1 MSKMD
6 LHKNIGAYA
15 AEYDM
20 LPEGGRVLAA
30 VSGGRD
36 SMVMLHLLLELQ
48 KEAPF
53 HLAVCHFNHQLR
65 GDESDGDET
74 FVETHCRA
82 LGLPFIVD
90 RGDVKAHAANTGE
103 SIETSAR
110 SLRYGFFEAALG
122 EFDADR
128 LVTAHHADDNAETM
142 LINLIRGAGLQGL
155 TGIPPRRGK
164 FVRPLLGVTRE
175 QLSAYGEANGLPYRE
190 DSSNQNT
197 DFLRN
202 RLRHEVMPLL
212 AELNP
217 QLTGT
222 LGKTL
227 RLLRSDNDYLNA
239 RAYELFSK
247 ARPAADNF
255 VISAKLFASTPAPIA
270 TRAARRIF
278 EEMGEMTPAARLED
292 IFKLAAGND
301 PSGFLP
307 LGGGLLVQRVYDD
320 LLFTTDEETLP
331 AFQPADLT
339 FNGETVVNGR
349 WRAVCSQS
357 VCPEER
363 EDGVCYLT
371 LEAAD
376 EPLLVRSRK
385 IGDALTLRSGS
396 GRKTIKKLF
405 IDEKVPRWER
415 EQVPVV
421 ERGGACI
428 AAGRFG
434 AELAF
439 HAAAGEPCLRL
450 EFIQEN
456 NDKGANQYD
465 GT

>member
-1 MSKMD
+1 MELYK
-6 LHKNIGAYA
+6 KIGAYA

-20 LPEGGRVLAA
+20 LPAGGRVLVA

-36 SMVMLHLLLELQ
+36 SMVLLHLLLELQ
-48 KEAPF
+48 KEKTF

-65 GDESDGDET
+65 GDESDGDEV
-74 FVETHCRA
+74 FVEAHCRD

-90 RGDVKAHAANTGE
+90 CGDVEAHAEAAGE
-103 SIETSAR
+103 SIETAAR
-110 SLRYGFFEAALG
+110 SLRYAFFEAALE

-128 LVTAHHADDNAETM
+128 LVTAHHADDNAETL

-175 QLSAYGEANGLPYRE
+175 QLAAYGAAHSIPYRE
-190 DSSNQNT
+190 DSSNENT

-202 RLRHEVMPLL
+202 RLRQEVMPILE
-212 AELNP
+212 ELNP

-227 RLLRSDNDYLNA
+227 RLLRRDNDYLNA
-239 RAYELFSK
+239 RAYELFTK

-270 TRAARRIF
+270 TRTARRIF

-292 IFKLAAGND
+292 IFTLAAGSD
-301 PSGFLP
+301 PSGFLQ

-320 LLFTTDEETLP
+320 LLFTTEDETLP
-331 AFQPADLT
+331 AFQPVNLNLD
-339 FNGETVVNGR
+339 GETAINGL
-349 WRAVCSQS
+349 WRATCAQTI
-357 VCPEER
+357 CPAER
-363 EDGVCYLT
+363 EEGVNYLT
-371 LEAAD
+371 LSVAD

-385 IGDALTLRSGS
+385 IGDGLTLRSSG
-396 GRKTIKKLF
+396 GRKTVKKLF
-405 IDEKVPRWER
+405 IDEKLPRRER
-415 EQVPVV
+415 EQVPVL
-421 ERGGACI
+421 ERDGACI
-428 AAGRFG
+428 AVGRFG

-439 HAAAGEPCLRL
+439 HAAAGEACLRL
-450 EFIQEN
+450 EFIQKKN
-456 NDKGANQYD
+456 HKQGSKQI
-465 GT
+465 